1 MAGITPLHKHTHPA
15 YSWVALVV
23 SVAVVLSVAGWYY
36 LIYTDGLN
44 NDIVLSSQEL
54 SMNKKATSSATTTNT
69 TEKIDLTSE
78 TSAIDAS
85 QNQVDDTELSDTQ
98 LDNTILGIQ

>member
-1 MAGITPLHKHTHPA
+1 MADKTPLHKYTHPA